1 MPSYISMELSFYYH
15 IFLGTS
21 IAEFFV
27 CCWSCLGCMSC
38 TKLHWWCCG
47 HLERLLRYCG
57 IGISENLK
65 SGCHCLTST
74 VTWLQKELL
83 TERSLCKWHLGI
95 TIIYSTS
102 LTIDAFREMVWDMAV
117 LVLATG
123 SNDTGVDA
131 LAVLASLL
139 CRALTVCPTTNTC
152 RRELGIY
159 KNENRCHAVSHF
171 LSKQLSVLELIHN
184 QQ

>member
-83 TERSLCKWHLGI
+83 TERSLCKWQLGI
-95 TIIYSTS
+95 TNHLFNITHHWCISRDG
-102 LTIDAFREMVWDMAV
+102 LRH
-117 LVLATG
+117 G
-123 SNDTGVDA
+123 SSGSGHRLQWHRGWRTCCSGKPA
-131 LAVLASLL
+131 LPGTHCL
-139 CRALTVCPTTNTC
+139 PD
-152 RRELGIY
+152 
-159 KNENRCHAVSHF
+159 
-171 LSKQLSVLELIHN
+171 N
-184 QQ
+184 QHLQKRIRNL